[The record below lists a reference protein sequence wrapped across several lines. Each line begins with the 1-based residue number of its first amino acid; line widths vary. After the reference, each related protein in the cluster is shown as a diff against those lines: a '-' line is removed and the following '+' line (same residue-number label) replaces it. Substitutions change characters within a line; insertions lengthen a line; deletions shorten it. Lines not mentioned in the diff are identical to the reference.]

1 MMRSLGLV
9 GLIVALAAPVPSMAW
24 RAWNQ
29 HEVFPIGDGVYEV
42 LSEPGSGPADF
53 WCGIGDYA
61 TTQLGIGATQ
71 RLYIWRGIGPS
82 VTRPGY
88 KAVQFA
94 LSPPQGADTS
104 TPLTLSVKR
113 VGDNLT
119 AAAARQYCYGSR
131 FDELDR
137 RFWN

>member
-1 MMRSLGLV
+1 MMRVFGLALSAALLALPSL
-9 GLIVALAAPVPSMAW
+9 ALSW

-29 HEVFPIGDGVYEV
+29 HEVFPVSKGVYEV
-42 LSEPGSGPADF
+42 LSRPGSGPADF
-53 WCGIGDYA
+53 WCGIGDFA
-61 TTQLGIGATQ
+61 TSQLGVKATQ

-94 LSPPQGADTS
+94 LSAPKGADTS

-119 AAAARQYCYGSR
+119 AAAARQYCYGGR
-131 FDELDR
+131 FDPFDR
-137 RFWN
+137 WMWN